1 MKKAIVLGASGGM
14 GYSLVNELTGKDI
27 EVVAFARNE
36 AKLKSLFASTPLV
49 TIHPGDVLDREV
61 VCKATADVDTVFHSV
76 SISYEEWQEKLPHI
90 MKNVM
95 DAAEGRKLIVVD
107 NVYAYG
113 RQDGK
118 RVSEETEKNPYT
130 KKGQLRL
137 ALEQELKASE
147 IPYIIAHFPDFY
159 GPGAESTILHH
170 TLERVLLNK
179 KAGYVGRLDIPREFI
194 YTPDGAKALVD
205 LAMNESAYG
214 QNWNIPGERL
224 VTGNELVD
232 MIRSLTGYDK
242 KVSSV
247 TKSMIRLAGL
257 FNPFMREFLELSYLY
272 EKPFQLDGGKYEREI
287 GPLPRTPYKEGLRQT
302 IAFQAG
308 AVK

>member
-14 GYSLVNELTGKDI
+14 GYSLVNELTGRGI
-27 EVVAFARNE
+27 AVVAFARNE
-36 AKLKSLFASTPLV
+36 AKLKSLFASNPLV
-49 TIHPGDVLDREV
+49 TIHPGDVLDREAV
-61 VCKATADVDTVFHSV
+61 YKAAAGVDTVFHSV
-76 SISYEEWQEKLPHI
+76 SISYEQWNEKLPRI

-95 DAAEGRKLIVVD
+95 NASTGRKLVVVD

-113 RQDGK
+113 RQEGK
-118 RVSEETEKNPYT
+118 RVSEETKKNPHT
-130 KKGQLRL
+130 KKGKLRL
-137 ALEQELKASE
+137 ALEQELKESE
-147 IPYIIAHFPDFY
+147 IPCIIAHFPDFY

-170 TLERVLLNK
+170 TLKSVLLNK

-194 YTPDGAKALVD
+194 FTPDGAKALVE

-247 TKSMIRLAGL
+247 TKPMIRLAGL

-272 EKPFQLDGGKYEREI
+272 ENPFQLDGSKYEREI
-287 GPLPRTPYKEGLRQT
+287 GALPRTPYEEGLRQT
-302 IAFQAG
+302 LAFQADE
-308 AVK
+308 AN